1 MFKRERRNHWAIDL
15 VRGVASGLVAS
26 WIMEKAQMRIS
37 KVGSASTKER
47 EKRATDEPATYKAAE
62 AVAQRVGLRL
72 DEDHKAKGGTIV
84 HYAYG
89 AGWGA
94 LYGLVS
100 RRVRLPPLASGL
112 AFGGLLWLVSDEVL
126 VPLFGF
132 SKAPGAYPASVHVKA
147 LAAHLVY
154 GTAAAAGARLLPGAT

>member
-1 MFKRERRNHWAIDL
+1 
-15 VRGVASGLVAS
+15 
-26 WIMEKAQMRIS
+26 MEKAQMRIS
-37 KVGSASTKER
+37 K
-47 EKRATDEPATYKAAE
+47 
-62 AVAQRVGLRL
+62 
-72 DEDHKAKGGTIV
+72 KAKGGTIV

-100 RRVRLPPLASGL
+100 RRVRLPLLASGL

-154 GTAAAAGARLLPGAT
+154 GTAAATGARLLSGAAHE